1 LRYDLLFQMV
11 ENPVKARLHGLDS
24 AAMTSNMHSH
34 GRVKRFSIFIIALQ
48 PTEEGATH
56 LLVHCIGYAKRFFV
70 AKYKSFLCVSGAV
83 PRSALLLV
91 RIGIRMEDWPPTSPM
106 TGLETLPQ
114 LPVAA
119 PNSLLPFSGARMR
132 VPHAGSKT
140 WRRRLQLNGSRVKL
154 I

>member
-1 LRYDLLFQMV
+1 MV

-48 PTEEGATH
+48 PTEEDATH
-56 LLVHCIGYAKRFFV
+56 LLIHCIGYAKRFFV
-70 AKYKSFLCVSGAV
+70 AKYKFFLCVSGAV

-106 TGLETLPQ
+106 TGLETFTSTASGSPEFT
-114 LPVAA
+114 VAV
-119 PNSLLPFSGARMR
+119 FGR
-132 VPHAGSKT
+132 
-140 WRRRLQLNGSRVKL
+140 
-154 I
+154 